1 MIPREEEL
9 VYRTGWLVRV
19 RWLVVLLMGVAAL
32 ASWLLELPYPERPL
46 LLVAGLVA
54 VYNVLFAVA
63 ARWAVARPVD
73 LRQVYRFVNVQ
84 IGADFLALLAWVHY
98 TGGPTS
104 PFLPFFVFHLVI
116 CGLLVSRR
124 MTLVHAGWVLAA
136 LVLMGLAEARGW
148 LPHRSPLEEG
158 ITRAIASPS
167 YLVAVGLV
175 IVITFLTIAVVV
187 GGIAKRLRRRELELD
202 EAQHELERHSRE
214 IETAHARLEKLDRER
229 SAFFRMVSH
238 QIRSPLASIQT
249 VLRLVTSGYAEDQ
262 EKTAELVGRAE
273 RQSQQMLALINDM
286 LSLTRIKELDET
298 QDRETVALGPL
309 IADVVEAAQ
318 NGAQSKGITLEA
330 EIDAELPSLS
340 AVRNQVLQ
348 LFAVLVDNAVK
359 YTPQGGRV
367 EVKAD
372 YDNGE
377 VRVEVKDSGIG
388 FPPDERDRIFGEFY
402 RAPNARLH
410 DRVGTGLGLSIAEK
424 VVHDLGGRI
433 EVESTLGRGSTF
445 TVIIPVPGA
454 AQTSGGSADRS

>member
-9 VYRTGWLVRV
+9 IYRTRWLVRV
-19 RWLVVLLMGVAAL
+19 RWLVALLMGAGAFV
-32 ASWLLELPYPERPL
+32 SYLLDLPYPEGPL
-46 LLVAGLVA
+46 VLVAGLVA

-63 ARWAVARPVD
+63 ARWAVARPAE
-73 LRQVYRFVNVQ
+73 LRRVYRFVNVQ
-84 IGADFLALLAWVHY
+84 IGADFLALLAWIHY

-136 LVLMGLAEARGW
+136 LVLMGVAEARDW
-148 LPHRSPLEEG
+148 LPHHSPLEQG
-158 ITRAIASPS
+158 VTRAIKSPS
-167 YLVAVGLV
+167 YLVAVGLAMV
-175 IVITFLTIAVVV
+175 TTFLTIAVVV

-202 EAQHELERHSRE
+202 EARRELERHSRE

-238 QIRSPLASIQT
+238 QIRSPLASIQS
-249 VLRLVTSGYAEDQ
+249 VLRLVTSGYAEEQ
-262 EKTAELVGRAE
+262 QKVAELVGRAE

-286 LSLTRIKELDET
+286 LSLTRIKELDEA
-298 QDRETVALGPL
+298 QDRERVALGPL
-309 IADVVEAAQ
+309 IADVVESAQNAAQ
-318 NGAQSKGITLEA
+318 GKSITLEA
-330 EIDAELPSLS
+330 DLDPELPSVT

-372 YDNGE
+372 YEKNE

-388 FPPDERDRIFGEFY
+388 VPPDERDKIFGEFY
-402 RAPNARLH
+402 RAPNARSH
-410 DRVGTGLGLSIAEK
+410 DRVGTGLGLSIAQK
-424 VVHDLGGRI
+424 VVQDLGGRI
-433 EVESTLGRGSTF
+433 EVESTLGKGSTF
-445 TVIIPVPGA
+445 TVTIPVREA
-454 AQTSGGSADRS
+454 AV